1 MELVIENCTKVINKK
16 TVLEHINMRC
26 SSGKIYGVMGENGSG
41 KTMLLKAISGLI
53 KVDKGHI
60 WIDDKEIRKDI
71 DNPESIGV
79 LIESPTFIEKYTGY
93 KNLRLLASLDAKI
106 KEKDICDVLQK
117 VGLEKG
123 DSRNYAKYSLGMKQ
137 RLGIAC
143 AFMGSPQLI
152 LLDEPFNAL
161 DEDSAKRI
169 RKMIIDAKN
178 KGSLIIL
185 ACHDHE
191 EVVSLSDEI
200 YYMKAGKIT
209 NHEIIGLG

>member
-1 MELVIENCTKVINKK
+1 
-16 TVLEHINMRC
+16 MRC